1 MITIKNYQ
9 DQKNAVTWSKMPKS
23 VQDTKSD
30 IEDMMEFYDEDAEL
44 KELVDI
50 FLKQIN
56 DNSKPVSNII
66 VGKLPKIDFVE
77 PKKKPAAP
85 LFLRNDIARLKPSTK
100 IEDPYLYQKYGESD
114 LIVVSVI
121 STTKGDLIPGQK
133 NTIKSIKYN
142 YNVMEEGMN
151 TTDQVEE
158 EYLEHVRN
166 TNPLTSNVIKLKE
179 PTIRETM
186 AATKH
191 LKNVMISYQQNALFG
206 LENSE
211 EKQSFI
217 EKIKKLDQILVD
229 ATKIDDVTPV
239 MDKIVKMHFFYGDSH
254 WYIFDY
260 TPKDKVF
267 FGYAILNGD
276 TQMSEAGYISVD
288 DLKSIKGM
296 EMDFYFGQ
304 KELGKILHSQYPDE
318 FDEYSKEAKTKN
330 DPSKREF
337 IKIKSGVYEIDGI
350 TVDLNNKL
358 LDEKHPLMILNYDSP
373 QWIESLREYAHA
385 QNKTKAPAKAKA
397 APKTSAKA
405 KVAKVIDKTIVD
417 NLSPEFLLI
426 RRFWN
431 LIKKETISVPFR
443 TVQLLYMA
451 FNKAA
456 VERKVRKT
464 SEAAELFTKCNK
476 KIITLFEDF
485 PNLEKKPFE
494 IEFTDKGLYNQIQ
507 AYVSD
512 VAVNPAIPVLKRFI
526 ALQNTKPEIKKA
538 ETLLKAINKIFDQ
551 DKENRLF
558 DEIKLA
564 KISLSDYVSGRDNK
578 VDLTFYGLSRP
589 ATRSVCTNRI
599 KCSGIDKTG
608 KLHKGYKFQEH
619 TGNIIKVRKGK
630 LASPNV
636 CENRVK
642 CTGLSKTGKLL
653 PGYKFQE
660 GTNHVIKVRK
670 TAKKTA
676 KKTTKKPVLKKKVV
690 AGLGLVFNQGIER
703 IYVDPSPI
711 IPIVQ
716 GKAQEDYDYSTIDP
730 RGIQEQ
736 SVQAAQLVVKEKV
749 NVTVNR
755 NSLAYRREKNKNVTH
770 EYYAIE
776 NPDVS
781 EFLGQIEKKKK
792 ESVAITIAGG
802 QGSGKTSFVFQL
814 MNAFAKNYKVGH
826 ASIEE
831 HPESALYE
839 NKAERFWDDKA
850 KATVDS
856 PEINSMKDIHDL
868 IMRNDVIV
876 IDSFSKLLSM
886 DNKITLDDTFR
897 KKYDGKLFVVIYQ
910 LTTDGKMRGGSS
922 SQFDGDVIL
931 FVEKS
936 ANFNDN
942 YVYADKNRYQNRSLD
957 ELHYNIATA
966 KLMRNESEPVLA
978 FTEEVERI

>member
-1 MITIKNYQ
+1 MITIDNYQ
-9 DQKNAVTWSKMPKS
+9 DKKSTIDWKAMPKNI
-23 VQDTKSD
+23 
-30 IEDMMEFYDEDAEL
+30 IETRNDVEEIMEFYNDDTDI
-44 KELVDI
+44 KETVDI

-56 DNSKPVSNII
+56 DNSKPVGEII

-77 PKKKPAAP
+77 PEKKPAAP
-85 LFLRNDIARLKPSTK
+85 LFLRNDVVKLKPSAKT
-100 IEDPYLYQKYGESD
+100 ENPYMFDKYGSTN
-114 LIVVSVI
+114 LVVTSVL
-121 STTKGDLIPGQK
+121 TTSKGDMIPGQK
-133 NTIKSIKYN
+133 NIVKTVKYTYVVLPEGSKSTEHID
-142 YNVMEEGMN
+142 EE
-151 TTDQVEE
+151 D
-158 EYLEHVRN
+158 LDHVRN
-166 TNPLTSNVIKLKE
+166 ANALTSNDVKPKE

-239 MDKIVKMHFFYGDSH
+239 MDKIAKMHFFYGESH

-260 TPKDKVF
+260 TPKDNLF

-304 KELGKILHSQYPDE
+304 KELGKILHSQYSDE

-330 DPSKREF
+330 DTSKREF

-373 QWIESLREYAHA
+373 QWIESLREYA
-385 QNKTKAPAKAKA
+385 QNQNKANAAAKTKAP
-397 APKTSAKA
+397 AKA

-464 SEAAELFTKCNK
+464 SESAELFTKCNK

-485 PNLEKKPFE
+485 PNQDKKPFE

-507 AYVSD
+507 TYVSD
-512 VAVNPAIPVLKRFI
+512 LAVNPAIPALKRFI

-538 ETLLKAINKIFDQ
+538 ETLLKSINKIFDQ

-589 ATRSVCTNRI
+589 VTRSVCTNRI
-599 KCSGIDKTG
+599 KCAGIDKTG

-642 CTGLSKTGKLL
+642 CSGLSKTGKLL
-653 PGYKFQE
+653 PGYKFEE

-670 TAKKTA
+670 TAKKPA
-676 KKTTKKPVLKKKVV
+676 KKTPVKKKVA

-703 IYVDPSPI
+703 IYVNQSPI

-716 GKAQEDYDYSTIDP
+716 NQVQMTQDFDYSALDP
-730 RGIQEQ
+730 RGSEEQ
-736 SVQAAQLVVKEKV
+736 SIPVVESVEKEKA

-776 NPDVS
+776 NP
-781 EFLGQIEKKKK
+781 EIANLLGQIEKKKK

-839 NKAERFWDDKA
+839 NKAERFWNDKA

-897 KKYDGKLFVVIYQ
+897 KKYNGKLFVVIYQ

-922 SQFDGDVIL
+922 SQFDGDIVL
-931 FVEKS
+931 FVEKFPD
-936 ANFNDN
+936 FNDN
-942 YVYADKNRYQNRSLD
+942 YVFADKNRYQNRSLD
-957 ELHYNIATA
+957 ELHYNIASA
-966 KLMRNESEPVLA
+966 KLVINEPEPILE
-978 FTEEVERI
+978 FTEVERI